1 MLTVDQVVDI
11 KALHQQGH
19 SIRAIAALTGLARN
33 TIRKVLRGQHPLKRR
48 PAPRPGKLDPFAD
61 YLRRRSAEHPLSAVR
76 LLEEIR
82 PMGYAGS
89 IATLRRFLASL
100 GQDRRA
106 KARLTVRFE
115 TPPGQQAQADWSY
128 CGRLLDRAGQPC
140 PIYAFAYL
148 LCYSRML
155 FIRFTTSMKM
165 AQLIACHQEAFAAFG
180 GWPQV
185 ILLDNMKQVR
195 VGPGRLNEQFLDFA
209 NHHGFTPRTHRP
221 YRPRTKGK
229 VERVIDYVKDNFLLG
244 RDFADL
250 DDLNRQG
257 QIWMERVANIRVHAT
272 TGCRPLDLFERE
284 KGLLIP
290 LRSVPAYR
298 YLEAV
303 GRTASWEALVHFQ
316 GSRYSVPPGYA
327 GQKVEVAAA
336 GGLVVVRCG
345 DRIVAEH
352 RQAAQRGQCIVDKSH
367 LEELWK
373 VTREQ
378 AQPPAEVCWR
388 QAEPEV
394 AQAPLAAF
402 EEVLP

>member
-19 SIRAIAALTGLARN
+19 SIRAIAQVTGLARN
-33 TIRKVLRGQHPLKRR
+33 TIRKALRGQHPLKRR
-48 PAPRPGKLDPFAD
+48 PAPRPGKLDPFAA
-61 YLRRRSAEHPLSAVR
+61 YLRQRSAEHPLSAVR

-82 PMGYAGS
+82 PMGYTGS
-89 IATLRRFLASL
+89 VATLRRFLASL

-128 CGRLLDRAGQPC
+128 CGRLPDHAGHPC
-140 PIYAFAYL
+140 PVYAFAYL

-165 AQLIACHQEAFAAFG
+165 AQLIACHQGAFAAFG

-185 ILLDNMKQVR
+185 VLLDNMKQVR
-195 VGPGRLNEQFLDFA
+195 AGPGRLNEQFLDFA

-257 QIWMERVANIRVHAT
+257 QIWTDRVANVRIHAT
-272 TGCRPLDLFERE
+272 TRRRPLDLFEAE
-284 KGLLIP
+284 KGLLTP
-290 LRSVPAYR
+290 LASVPAYR
-298 YLEAV
+298 YLDPV

-316 GSRYSVPPGYA
+316 GSRYSVPPRYA
-327 GQKVEVAAA
+327 GQKVQVAAA
-336 GGLVVVRCG
+336 GDQVVILSG
-345 DRIVAEH
+345 DGVVAEH
-352 RQAAQRGQCIVDKSH
+352 RQAARRGQCVVDKQH

-378 AQPPAEVCWR
+378 VKPPAEVRRRPC
-388 QAEPEV
+388 EPEV
-394 AQAPLAAF
+394 AQVPLAVF